1 MNLTIIQKKH
11 FEFKLKI
18 SIFYDTIFFI
28 TKFQS
33 TLLPFITKESSEK
46 ETVFILENPPK
57 VGFYKLQIFGCKK
70 PKRPG
75 KLRIPLIANFL
86 LDFRHTVGTEDVNDT
101 VMAAAAELMSKS
113 NNPELTSGNG
123 LFLNRALSLVTF

>member
-1 MNLTIIQKKH
+1 MNLTIIQKN
-11 FEFKLKI
+11 LLI

-123 LFLNRALSLVTF
+123 LFLT

>member
-1 MNLTIIQKKH
+1 MNLTISQKT
-11 FEFKLKI
+11 FL
-18 SIFYDTIFFI
+18 SIFYDTILFI

-86 LDFRHTVGTEDVNDT
+86 LDFRHTVGTDDINDT

-123 LFLNRALSLVTF
+123 LFLT

>member
-1 MNLTIIQKKH
+1 M
-11 FEFKLKI
+11 EI
-18 SIFYDTIFFI
+18 SIFYDAIFFI
-28 TKFQS
+28 KKFQS

-123 LFLNRALSLVTF
+123 LFLI

>member
-11 FEFKLKI
+11 FKKLKI

-86 LDFRHTVGTEDVNDT
+86 LDFRHTVGTDDVNDT

-113 NNPELTSGNG
+113 NNPELTSGKG
-123 LFLNRALSLVTF
+123 LFLT

>member
-1 MNLTIIQKKH
+1 MNPTILQKT
-11 FEFKLKI
+11 FL
-18 SIFYDTIFFI
+18 SSFYDAIFFI
-28 TKFQS
+28 KKFQS

-57 VGFYKLQIFGCKK
+57 VGYYKLQIFGCKK

-86 LDFRHTVGTEDVNDT
+86 LDFRHTVGTDDINDT

-123 LFLNRALSLVTF
+123 LF

>member
-11 FEFKLKI
+11 LI
-18 SIFYDTIFFI
+18 SIFHDTILFI

-123 LFLNRALSLVTF
+123 LFLT